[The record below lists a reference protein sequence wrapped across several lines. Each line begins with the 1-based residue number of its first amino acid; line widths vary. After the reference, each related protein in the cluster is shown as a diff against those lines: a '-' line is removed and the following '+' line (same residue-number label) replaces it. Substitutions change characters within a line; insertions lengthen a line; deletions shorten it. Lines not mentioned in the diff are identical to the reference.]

1 LVPLTYIALGLIAF
15 PVTLL
20 IMATIIVYGPWWGWW
35 YALLGTTLSA
45 VMMFLLGHVLGKN
58 IVSQF
63 SGSLINRVNQR
74 LSESGLM
81 AVLVFRVVPV
91 APFSLINLIAG
102 VSSISL
108 RDFFL
113 GTLIG
118 IVPGITAIAFI
129 SDRLFESLR
138 QPDIATFT
146 ALFAVVV
153 ASGVALVG
161 FRKWIGQR
169 YLHKKEQSNG

>member
-1 LVPLTYIALGLIAF
+1 VF
-15 PVTLL
+15 QK
-20 IMATIIVYGPWWGWW
+20 
-35 YALLGTTLSA
+35 TTWL
-45 VMMFLLGHVLGKN
+45 K
-58 IVSQF
+58 
-63 SGSLINRVNQR
+63 R
-74 LSESGLM
+74 
-81 AVLVFRVVPV
+81 
-91 APFSLINLIAG
+91 SLINLIAG
-102 VSSISL
+102 LSSISL

-118 IVPGITAIAFI
+118 ILPGITAIAFI

-153 ASGVALVG
+153 VAGAALVG

-169 YLHKKEQSNG
+169 HLDKKEQSNG